1 MSNKKIKEY
10 ISNGQIDIK
19 KIIKDYARICL
30 CHYKK

>member
-10 ISNGQIDIK
+10 ISNGQIDIE